1 MSLFADDMI
10 SYIENLKNP
19 TKKKKKNL
27 FEVVNKFCKVL
38 EYKINRQKSIA
49 FVYAS
54 NETSEKEIKNPI

>member
-10 SYIENLKNP
+10 YIENLKNS

-38 EYKINRQKSIA
+38 AYKINRQKSIA
-49 FVYAS
+49 FLYAS
-54 NETSEKEIKNPI
+54 NETSEEEINNPI